1 MSRSCV
7 RPGCDR
13 VAAATMSYD
22 YRQRSVWIQALARDR
37 DPHVYE
43 LCEVCAQKMTP
54 PQGWVLTDLRARS
67 LFEAA
72 S

>member
-1 MSRSCV
+1 
-7 RPGCDR
+7 
-13 VAAATMSYD
+13 MSYD
-22 YRQRSVWIQALARDR
+22 YRQRSVWIQALGRER

-54 PQGWVLTDLRARS
+54 PQGWVLTDVRARS